1 MKIGVP
7 KEIKNH
13 EYRVSLVPAGA
24 KALVDAGH
32 TVLVEQGAGEGS
44 AIPDAE
50 YQAVGAQIVADVEE
64 VWGSADMIMKV
75 KEPLAAEYDRI
86 QPGQTLYTYFHLAAV
101 PDLAPVLLD
110 KQVTAVAYE
119 TIQLPDGRLPLL
131 EPMSEVA
138 GRLSIQVGARCL
150 ERQFGGKGQLL
161 GGVPGVDRGD
171 VVIIG
176 GGTVGLNAAKMAIG
190 LGARTW
196 VLDINLARL
205 AYLDDIFGNR
215 ITTLHSNHTNLRQS
229 LARAD
234 LVVGAVL
241 VAGAR
246 APKLVTEDDLKL
258 MQDGSVVVDVSVDQ
272 GGCIAT
278 ARPTTHE
285 NPTYMVHGIV
295 HYCVANMPGAVARSS
310 TFALTNTTIGYA
322 LKLAKHGAEAAAR
335 ADKALGLGV
344 NTFRG
349 AVTH

>member
-119 TIQLPDGRLPLL
+119 TIQLP
-131 EPMSEVA
+131 
-138 GRLSIQVGARCL
+138 
-150 ERQFGGKGQLL
+150 
-161 GGVPGVDRGD
+161 
-171 VVIIG
+171 
-176 GGTVGLNAAKMAIG
+176 
-190 LGARTW
+190 
-196 VLDINLARL
+196 
-205 AYLDDIFGNR
+205 
-215 ITTLHSNHTNLRQS
+215 
-229 LARAD
+229 
-234 LVVGAVL
+234 
-241 VAGAR
+241 
-246 APKLVTEDDLKL
+246 
-258 MQDGSVVVDVSVDQ
+258 
-272 GGCIAT
+272 
-278 ARPTTHE
+278 
-285 NPTYMVHGIV
+285 
-295 HYCVANMPGAVARSS
+295 
-310 TFALTNTTIGYA
+310 
-322 LKLAKHGAEAAAR
+322 
-335 ADKALGLGV
+335 
-344 NTFRG
+344 
-349 AVTH
+349 